1 MWGRFWTNLYALTVP
16 YPAKPNIDVT
26 SAMVEK
32 VRHAFVQYAL
42 CNKSRR
48 YKNYA
53 PHVSRSLQI
62 HGCPQAD
69 ILPRKCCFLHPFF
82 CFSPLSVYAF
92 FTVPI
97 PLAVLF
103 SSTLFDPLNLISK
116 SFFLRDTYPLRH
128 IFCTYEYFRAPGVGW
143 YPI

>member
-1 MWGRFWTNLYALTVP
+1 MPLCNMHYVTNLEGIKIMHHMSAALYKSMAALRQTYCQESV
-16 YPAKPNIDVT
+16 
-26 SAMVEK
+26 
-32 VRHAFVQYAL
+32 AF
-42 CNKSRR
+42 C
-48 YKNYA
+48 
-53 PHVSRSLQI
+53 
-62 HGCPQAD
+62 
-69 ILPRKCCFLHPFF
+69 ILFF